1 MTVLHFF
8 FGFSCR
14 AFLDSYC
21 IFYLVSMLAIK
32 MIVFLFFFHFFQWG
46 SKYGYE
52 PQSIYE
58 HKNRYWFL
66 NQKNLIKP
74 FVPDHLYIYLYLHLV
89 ESYLVNVGQLKF
101 SCANITKQN
110 CTKITIWFDINC
122 TRFNI

>member
-14 AFLDSYC
+14 AFLDLYC

-46 SKYGYE
+46 REYGYE

-58 HKNRYWFL
+58 HKNRHWFL
-66 NQKNLIKP
+66 NKKNLIKP
-74 FVPDHLYIYLYLHLV
+74 FVPDHLYIYLYFHLV
-89 ESYLVNVGQLKF
+89 EKLSIKCWTTQIQLRQHYQ
-101 SCANITKQN
+101 TKLHQN
-110 CTKITIWFDINC
+110 HYFIQH
-122 TRFNI
+122 